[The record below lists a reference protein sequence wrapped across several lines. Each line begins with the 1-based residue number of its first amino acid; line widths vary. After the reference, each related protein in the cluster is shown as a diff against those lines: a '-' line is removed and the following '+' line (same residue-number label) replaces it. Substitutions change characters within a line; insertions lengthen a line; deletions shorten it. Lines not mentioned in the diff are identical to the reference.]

1 MLLNVSFAL
10 PFKDPVLVFSLVLL
24 IILLVPILLRKLRMP
39 GIIGMILAG
48 VVIGPNGLNL
58 LERNASFIL
67 FGTVGL
73 LYIMFTAGLEI
84 DMQDFKKN
92 RNTSV
97 AFGLA
102 SFFLPQ
108 IMGMAAGY
116 YVLGY
121 GVPASMLL
129 GALLGS
135 HTLLAYPAAS
145 KLGIAKSRS
154 VTITVGGTLIA
165 DLLSLLVLAVIASS
179 ARGELGGAFWLRLVV
194 SLALYA
200 VVVIWGLPRLSRWF
214 FRNVESESVAQY
226 TFVLA
231 VVFVTGFLAELA
243 GLEAIIGAFLAGL
256 VLNQLIP
263 HRSPLMNRIEF
274 VGNAVFIPFFLIS
287 VGMLVDVRVLFQ
299 GAEAWLVAG
308 TMLGVAT
315 AGKWLAAWL
324 TEQFF
329 DFTPTERNVIFGLSN
344 ARAAATLTAVLVGF
358 ELKVLDESVLNG
370 AVIMILFTCII
381 SSLVTER
388 AGRKLAIA
396 ESTKKVDI
404 SAGPN
409 RILVPISNP
418 ATIEHLVDFAILL
431 KEPHSGT
438 PLYPLAVVKDAE
450 DTPTQLVQQNKML
463 EQAIHHAAA
472 VDEKVQLV
480 TRIDMNVSSGVLRAV
495 RELLITKIVIGWNGR
510 VTTQQRIFGSVLD
523 NLLAQS
529 YQAVYVC
536 KLLHPLSTMN
546 RMVVSVPAN
555 AGLEKGF
562 GAWVLDLHRMAKQIG
577 VSMTIYADADTRQHL
592 ETVFSRTALN
602 VEKTFRDGTGWP
614 LEGGPAGHVT
624 PDDLLVVVSARAA
637 TLSYNGY
644 LDKIPRQLAREFE
657 PISFVILYPEQTQA
671 EG

>member
-1 MLLNVSFAL
+1 
-10 PFKDPVLVFSLVLL
+10 
-24 IILLVPILLRKLRMP
+24 
-39 GIIGMILAG
+39 
-48 VVIGPNGLNL
+48 
-58 LERNASFIL
+58 
-67 FGTVGL
+67 
-73 LYIMFTAGLEI
+73 
-84 DMQDFKKN
+84 
-92 RNTSV
+92 
-97 AFGLA
+97 
-102 SFFLPQ
+102 
-108 IMGMAAGY
+108 
-116 YVLGY
+116 
-121 GVPASMLL
+121 
-129 GALLGS
+129 
-135 HTLLAYPAAS
+135 
-145 KLGIAKSRS
+145 
-154 VTITVGGTLIA
+154 
-165 DLLSLLVLAVIASS
+165 
-179 ARGELGGAFWLRLVV
+179 
-194 SLALYA
+194 
-200 VVVIWGLPRLSRWF
+200 
-214 FRNVESESVAQY
+214 
-226 TFVLA
+226 
-231 VVFVTGFLAELA
+231 
-243 GLEAIIGAFLAGL
+243 
-256 VLNQLIP
+256 
-263 HRSPLMNRIEF
+263 

-431 KEPHSGT
+431 KETHSGT

-450 DTPTQLVQQNKML
+450 DTPTQLVKQNKML

-495 RELLITKIVIGWNGR
+495 RELLITKVVIGWNGR
-510 VTTQQRIFGSVLD
+510 VTAEQRVFGSILD

-536 KLLHPLSTMN
+536 KLLHPLSTMT
-546 RMVVSVPAN
+546 RMVVAVPAN

-562 GAWVLDLHRMAKQIG
+562 SAWVLDLHRMAKQIG
-577 VSMTIYADADTRQHL
+577 VSMIIYADADTRQRM
-592 ETVFSRTALN
+592 ETLFSRTALN

-637 TLSYNGY
+637 TLSYDGY
-644 LDKIPRQLAREFE
+644 LDRIPRQLAREFE
-657 PISFVILYPEQTQA
+657 TISFVILYPEQTQA
-671 EG
+671 VGEGAMVNGEWALTINQ